1 MVGRSEESSTKIPWQ
16 NMPNNFLGC
25 FMPQSAIVWS
35 MIWIV
40 CCINFFLPAGVDA
53 LFGNKRKKQ
62 REAELLAKKLAAEAA
77 ARQHKIYVA
86 IACFTVILVGIL
98 SIILFSGM
106 LVIGKGK
113 KRGNRPDAK
122 GTVDVVV
129 VGCGLPKKSMV
140 SLSIESASVLF
151 NLDWCLCLIFYL
163 SLKLY
168 LNGSRV
174 GTIPFSFL
182 KCPMSTS

>member
-25 FMPQSAIVWS
+25 FMPPSAIVWS
-35 MIWIV
+35 MIWIA
-40 CCINFFLPAGVDA
+40 CCINFFLPSGVDA
-53 LFGNKRKKQ
+53 LFGSKRKKQ

-86 IACFTVILVGIL
+86 VACVTVILVGIV

-106 LVIGKGK
+106 LVTGKGK
-113 KRGNRPDAK
+113 KRGNRPDVK

-140 SLSIESASVLF
+140 SLL
-151 NLDWCLCLIFYL
+151 
-163 SLKLY
+163 
-168 LNGSRV
+168 RV
-174 GTIPFSFL
+174 RRCF
-182 KCPMSTS
+182 